1 MDVFRRKMGV
11 MYRQNVAP
19 AQATPIDVTRQA
31 VKSCAQIQ
39 IGVAVMN
46 AIGLTLLT
54 VQFFFYRPPPA
65 FNIPLETIHEWRL
78 TGMLIGV
85 GYVLAMGTWGL
96 LNAWALGRSS
106 ATMVTVYIYLQPLI
120 AAVLAWAQLG
130 YGISKRAWL
139 AAVLILVGLGVVAS
153 RQPVTR
159 PANSS

>member
-31 VKSCAQIQ
+31 VRSCAQIQ

-65 FNIPLETIHEWRL
+65 FDIPLETIHEWRL
-78 TGMLIGV
+78 TGMLVGL
-85 GYVLAMGTWGL
+85 GYVLAMGAWGL
-96 LNAWALGRSS
+96 LNAWALGKRSKAARWS
-106 ATMVTVYIYLQPLI
+106 SLAFAAASI
-120 AAVLAWAQLG
+120 ASCYAWPFGGFLLYMLLRRDVKA
-130 YGISKRAWL
+130 YFD
-139 AAVLILVGLGVVAS
+139 
-153 RQPVTR
+153 
-159 PANSS
+159 